1 MIKLMLFGIC
11 LQTLVFL
18 LFFITISRRKE
29 QYQPCIQRLL
39 NAGDILSTL
48 YTVLTITSLDLP
60 NTSIIARIL
69 QVKKLQLR
77 EV

>member
-1 MIKLMLFGIC
+1 MLFGIC

-29 QYQPCIQRLL
+29 QYQLCIQRLL

-60 NTSIIARIL
+60 NTSIIACIL